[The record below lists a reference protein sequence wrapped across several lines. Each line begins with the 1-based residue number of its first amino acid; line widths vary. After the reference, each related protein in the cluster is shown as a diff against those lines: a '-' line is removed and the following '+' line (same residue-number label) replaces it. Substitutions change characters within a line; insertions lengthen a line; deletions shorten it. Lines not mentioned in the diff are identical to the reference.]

1 MIQQAQKDKEKFVSE
16 NLKDIVLSMLQEQPM
31 CGYDLIKA
39 IFQRHDVVVSQG
51 RVYPLL
57 YSLEGRGLLAMAKQ
71 EGERSKVYTLTDE
84 GKRAAEREVQEF
96 VKAQRYLLESIRK

>member
-1 MIQQAQKDKEKFVSE
+1 MIQQDQKDKEKFVSE

-57 YSLEGRGLLAMAKQ
+57 YSLEQRGLLRCELKCNA
-71 EGERSKVYTLTDE
+71 RVKVYSLSTS
-84 GKRAAEREVQEF
+84 GRNRV
-96 VKAQRYLLESIRK
+96 